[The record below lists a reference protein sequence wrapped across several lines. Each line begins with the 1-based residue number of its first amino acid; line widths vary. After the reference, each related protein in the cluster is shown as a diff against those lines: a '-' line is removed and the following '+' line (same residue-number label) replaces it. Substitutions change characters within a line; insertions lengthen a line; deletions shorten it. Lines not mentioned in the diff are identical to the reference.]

1 MKKLFRFIPLL
12 LIAVLIFSACS
23 ATPKSFTVDA
33 LSIDLTSAFDRDDSV
48 SEDQDAVFIS
58 NDLVV
63 TVLSESFNRLGI
75 DDSFTKDDYAELV
88 IMTNGL
94 NSAVMHKEQ
103 YTYFIYEASA
113 DGEDYKY
120 LAVIFKSDDA
130 FYMVQ
135 FAALSSDFEPLL
147 EDIWEYIGSVDIA

>member
-1 MKKLFRFIPLL
+1 MKKLLHSIPLL
-12 LIAVLIFSACS
+12 LIAVFVFSACS
-23 ATPKSFTVDA
+23 ATPETFKVDA
-33 LSIDLTSAFDRDDSV
+33 LSIDLTSAFERDDSA

-58 NDLVV
+58 NDLIV
-63 TVLSESFNRLGI
+63 TVLSESFNRLGV
-75 DDSFTKDDYAELV
+75 DDSFTRDDYAELA

-94 NSAVMHKEQ
+94 NSTVMHKDQ

-113 DGEDYKY
+113 NGEDYKY
-120 LAVIFKSDDA
+120 LATVFKSDSA

-147 EDIWEYIGSVDIA
+147 EDIWEYIESVELA